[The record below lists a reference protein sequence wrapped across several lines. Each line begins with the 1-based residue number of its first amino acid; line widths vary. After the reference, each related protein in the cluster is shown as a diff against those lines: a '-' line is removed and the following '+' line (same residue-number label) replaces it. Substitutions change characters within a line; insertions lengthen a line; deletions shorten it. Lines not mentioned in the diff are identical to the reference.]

1 MTTGR
6 YGTDGDDTNHPSQQD
21 TNHPNQQ
28 DLSVEALTEM
38 IETME
43 LSDIAEM
50 ETSMKVKLENELE
63 KYKLAKNKMKA
74 LKRVEKS
81 EEKKTLTKEK
91 NLLAKIEKK
100 TQREAVASIS
110 LVNST
115 AGHTT
120 VLKIIPLNN
129 TVRMLRFLRGSSL
142 RMSRKQSTKIEM
154 TLGDVSVQ
162 KMWAINEC
170 DEFEISEND
179 TSMHLKSMI
188 YGRWGLKVKD
198 QRTFYNG
205 KEIEDFQIWANIPSN
220 IFLQLGI
227 RAREGGKRGRGSDE
241 TKNKDKEDDILKF
254 DIATPAILPN
264 DTEPIKRALA
274 LTKIGIQKWVASLK
288 P

>member
-1 MTTGR
+1 MNRFLPHCLVYCLAYLSCKLLAFKRMTTGR

-154 TLGDVSVQ
+154 TLGDVG
-162 KMWAINEC
+162 
-170 DEFEISEND
+170 ISASPS
-179 TSMHLKSMI
+179 TTRIL
-188 YGRWGLKVKD
+188 
-198 QRTFYNG
+198 
-205 KEIEDFQIWANIPSN
+205 QIWH
-220 IFLQLGI
+220 LLLLTHQHHL
-227 RAREGGKRGRGSDE
+227 AR
-241 TKNKDKEDDILKF
+241 LCW
-254 DIATPAILPN
+254 TP
-264 DTEPIKRALA
+264 T
-274 LTKIGIQKWVASLK
+274 T
-288 P
+288 